1 MRDPLLGEVLELYQP
16 GGDLHR
22 ESLAITDSLFDSA
35 RATPDWD
42 WAGLRSRCLTEA
54 SRVLP
59 RMEAEEAAQEALVRA
74 WLSRSSCRSPGAP
87 LPWLLEITRNE
98 ARRLIGRQA
107 RRGSHE
113 LAAAAGLEA
122 DCEDPELAGAALRLS
137 VEQALGSL
145 GDGDRRL
152 LRLRYAEDLSQ
163 GEVARRLG
171 VPEGT
176 VKVRLH
182 RARRRLRGLLAE

>member
-1 MRDPLLGEVLELYQP
+1 MRDPLLGEVPELYQP
-16 GGDLHR
+16 EADLHR
-22 ESLAITDSLFDSA
+22 ESLAITSSFSHSA
-35 RATPDWD
+35 CAAPDWD
-42 WAGLRSRCLTEA
+42 WAGLRSRCVNEA

-74 WLSRSSCRSPGAP
+74 WLRRDSCRSPGAP
-87 LPWLLEITRNE
+87 LPWVLEITRNE

-107 RRGSHE
+107 RRGTHE
-113 LAAAAGLEA
+113 LIASSPLEA
-122 DCEDPELAGAALRLS
+122 DCEDRELAGTALRVS
-137 VEQALGSL
+137 VEQALGTL

-163 GEVARRLG
+163 SEVARRLG

-182 RARRRLRGLLAE
+182 RARRRLRGLLSE

>member
-1 MRDPLLGEVLELYQP
+1 MTDLLLSEVLGLYHRQR
-16 GGDLHR
+16 DLHR
-22 ESLAITDSLFDSA
+22 ESLAITSSPLDSA
-35 RATPDWD
+35 AGTPAWD
-42 WAGLRSRCLTEA
+42 WAGLRTRCVIEA

-74 WLSRSSCRSPGAP
+74 WMRRDSCRSPGAP

-98 ARRLIGRQA
+98 ARRLMGRQA
-107 RRGSHE
+107 RRSTHE
-113 LAAAAGLEA
+113 LTAQAELEA
-122 DCEDPELAGAALRLS
+122 DSEDHHLAETALRLS
-137 VEQALGSL
+137 VEQALDTL
-145 GDGDRRL
+145 ADGDRDL
-152 LRLRYAEDLSQ
+152 LRLRYGEDLTQ
-163 GEVARRLG
+163 TEVARRLG